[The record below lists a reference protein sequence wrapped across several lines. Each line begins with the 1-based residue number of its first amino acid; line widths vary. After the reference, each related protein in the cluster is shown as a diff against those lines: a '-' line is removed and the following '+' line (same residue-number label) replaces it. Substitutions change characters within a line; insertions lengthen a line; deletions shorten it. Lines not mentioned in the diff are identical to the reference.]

1 MREWVALSI
10 PTHTA
15 MKALRDAAKTWLCR
29 SATQTTFSKSILRDF
44 EI

>member
-15 MKALRDAAKTWLCR
+15 MKALRDAAKIWPCR
-29 SATQTTFSKSILRDF
+29 SATQATFSQSILKDF